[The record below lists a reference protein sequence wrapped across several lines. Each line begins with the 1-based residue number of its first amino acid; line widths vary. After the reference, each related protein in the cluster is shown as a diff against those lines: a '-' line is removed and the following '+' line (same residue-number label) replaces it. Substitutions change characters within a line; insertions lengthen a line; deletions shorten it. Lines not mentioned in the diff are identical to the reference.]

1 MQTLKNKAFRVS
13 VQLNALVRKLLALAR
28 GGFTMAVVIKVVNG
42 KIQEY
47 ENGIHK
53 RTYGSNIVA
62 ADTDGHIV
70 AAVTAQGK
78 VEEFENGSYKRT
90 Y

>member
-1 MQTLKNKAFRVS
+1 
-13 VQLNALVRKLLALAR
+13 
-28 GGFTMAVVIKVVNG
+28 MAVVVKVVNG
-42 KIQEY
+42 KIQEF

-70 AAVTAQGK
+70 AAVTAKGK
-78 VEEFENGSYKRT
+78 VEEYENGIHKRT

>member
-1 MQTLKNKAFRVS
+1 
-13 VQLNALVRKLLALAR
+13 
-28 GGFTMAVVIKVVNG
+28 MAVVVKVVNG

-53 RTYGSNIVA
+53 RTYGSNAVNVQVSGGIVA
-62 ADTDGHIV
+62 
-70 AAVTAQGK
+70 VTTSKGK
-78 VEEFENGSYKRT
+78 VEEYKNGIHKRT

>member
-1 MQTLKNKAFRVS
+1 
-13 VQLNALVRKLLALAR
+13 
-28 GGFTMAVVIKVVNG
+28 MAVVIKVVNG

-53 RTYGSNIVA
+53 RTYGSNVINVQISGGVM
-62 ADTDGHIV
+62 T
-70 AAVTAQGK
+70 VTTSKDK
-78 VEEFENGSYKRT
+78 VEECKNGSHKRT

>member
-1 MQTLKNKAFRVS
+1 MAF
-13 VQLNALVRKLLALAR
+13 
-28 GGFTMAVVIKVVNG
+28 VIKVVNG
-42 KIQEY
+42 KIQEF
-47 ENGIHK
+47 ENGYCR

-70 AAVTAQGK
+70 AAVTTKGK
-78 VEEFENGSYKRT
+78 VEEFENGHWRRT

>member
-1 MQTLKNKAFRVS
+1 M
-13 VQLNALVRKLLALAR
+13 
-28 GGFTMAVVIKVVNG
+28 VVVAKVVNG
-42 KIQEY
+42 KIQEF
-47 ENGIHK
+47 ENGFHK

-70 AAVTAQGK
+70 TANGK
-78 VEEFENGSYKRT
+78 VEEYENGSYKRT

>member
-1 MQTLKNKAFRVS
+1 
-13 VQLNALVRKLLALAR
+13 
-28 GGFTMAVVIKVVNG
+28 MAVVVKVVNG

-62 ADTDGHIV
+62 ADTDGYIV
-70 AAVTAQGK
+70 AAVTAKDK
-78 VEEFENGSYKRT
+78 VEEYKNGSHKRT

>member
-1 MQTLKNKAFRVS
+1 M
-13 VQLNALVRKLLALAR
+13 
-28 GGFTMAVVIKVVNG
+28 VVVAKVVNG
-42 KIQEY
+42 KIQEF
-47 ENGIHK
+47 ENGFHK

-70 AAVTAQGK
+70 AAVTANGK
-78 VEEFENGSYKRT
+78 VEEYKNGIHKRT